1 MNAKHAKL
9 EQVKSQI
16 LAALGHAEAE
26 DGLYFRNLYHLHQV
40 DNRPAVEAELG
51 MIAEALEQL
60 ISEGAVHLQQFDDE
74 IVFCAGTRRNGSGG

>member
-1 MNAKHAKL
+1 MDAKL
-9 EQVKSQI
+9 SEVKAQI

-51 MIAEALEQL
+51 SIAQALEQL
-60 ISEGAVHLQQFDDE
+60 IHEKQIHIQQFDDD
-74 IVFCAGTRRNGSGG
+74 IVFCKGERPAK